1 MASVAVQRVPPP
13 LPLALSRGKVGSI
26 AELITGRLSVAA
38 GTPISQV
45 VKVFEQN
52 PGTDAIAVLEQGCV
66 RAVFRTRFFLQLGR
80 RFGFSLFENRPIDL
94 LAEDASTVEAGA
106 DPIEVISLALQREAD
121 RVYDDLLVVGG
132 GRYLGTVS
140 MRTLLVHHKD
150 LLAASMAER
159 AVLDERNRRLEELN
173 RIQGEFVAN
182 MTHELRSP
190 VNMILGIA
198 GLMLG
203 DAELDEKHRR
213 ELFLL
218 VARGQELLGIVNNML
233 DIARLESGAM
243 QPSLEPVDLHELF
256 EEQITLAERLAA
268 GKLLNVQLRL
278 TKIPATF
285 VTDGVYLRRILV
297 NLLSN
302 AVKFTD
308 AGNVTLAAQAGPS
321 ILTIEV
327 SDSGLGIREEDL
339 PRLFRKFTQLEATK
353 TKRHRGSGLGLAI
366 VKSLVDQLGGTIEV
380 ASRLGVGSRFTVKLR
395 SVLPEAP
402 EQRGEEA
409 P

>member
-1 MASVAVQRVPPP
+1 LASVAVQRVPPP

-190 VNMILGIA
+190 LNTMLGIA
-198 GLMLG
+198 GILLG
-203 DAELDEKHRR
+203 DETLDAGHRR
-213 ELFLL
+213 RLFLM

-233 DIARLESGAM
+233 DLACLEMGRMRAH
-243 QPSLEPVDLHELF
+243 LEPVALEPLLEELVHSA
-256 EEQITLAERLAA
+256 EQLAA
-268 GKLLNVQLRL
+268 GKLLRVEMRLRSL
-278 TKIPATF
+278 PREFITDSVF
-285 VTDGVYLRRILV
+285 VRRIV
-297 NLLSN
+297 TNLLSN

-308 AGNVTLAAQAGPS
+308 AGTVRLSAEGVGGGV
-321 ILTIEV
+321 LLRV
-327 SDSGLGIREEDL
+327 SDTGVGIRAEDL
-339 PRLFRKFTQLEATK
+339 ERLFAKFTQLESTK
-353 TKRHRGSGLGLAI
+353 TKRHKGSGLGLAI
-366 VKSLVDQLGGTIEV
+366 VKGLAEELGGSVHAE
-380 ASRLGVGSRFTVKLR
+380 SRPGEGSTFVVR
-395 SVLPEAP
+395 LPGPMTSATTS
-402 EQRGEEA
+402 GGGA
-409 P
+409 A